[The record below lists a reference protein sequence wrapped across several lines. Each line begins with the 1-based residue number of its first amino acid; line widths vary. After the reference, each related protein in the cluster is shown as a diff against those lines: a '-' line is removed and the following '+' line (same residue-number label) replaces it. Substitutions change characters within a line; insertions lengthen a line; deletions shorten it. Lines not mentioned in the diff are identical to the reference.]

1 MCKAHTHFKFYLDNQ
16 ITPCWLINLLWLKYA
31 LYVFQKL
38 LVWHFFSMESITHR
52 ILTSLLYPDVNIK
65 MTEHKHLKSKLF
77 DAWTCVFTRDRK
89 TLPDFNSHSFHLN
102 VIPTETHVLIHCTSG
117 YLKEMKILYL
127 MKHCFFLLNYLLLYM
142 YINWLISTAHCPSE
156 YNDANIFGESSNDID
171 VFTFLV

>member
-1 MCKAHTHFKFYLDNQ
+1 MLTYQSSMVKVRFVCFSKVTSMTFL
-16 ITPCWLINLLWLKYA
+16 
-31 LYVFQKL
+31 
-38 LVWHFFSMESITHR
+38 SMESITHS

-127 MKHCFFLLNYLLLYM
+127 IKHCFFLLNYLLLYM
-142 YINWLISTAHCPSE
+142 YINWLISIAHCPSE